1 MSNSVKNR
9 VYFVRHGQNY
19 ANLHH
24 ILSYRLVD
32 FKLTKLGEEQAL
44 QTAAFF
50 ADKPVSK
57 IYSSPLIRAF
67 QTGRAIQEVTQAPM
81 EVIEILR
88 EVNIGSLEEAPIDP
102 KNWEIHDGVYEEW
115 IRGNKDVRF
124 PDGESYLELADRF
137 KQMLLETLAHH
148 SDEEIVFAGHG
159 GIFLI
164 GPKETF
170 PELFDA
176 DNYVRMDNC
185 AIGILDIELVDGEL
199 KAEMVDWNY
208 TDHLKLNVP
217 GLPAPLGVIEKVEV
231 IRD

>member
-1 MSNSVKNR
+1 MSNNGKNR

-24 ILSYRLVD
+24 ILSYKLVD

-50 ADKPVSK
+50 ADKSIDK

-67 QTGRAIQEVTQAPM
+67 QTGRAIQEVTDAPM

-102 KNWEIHDGVYEEW
+102 KNWEIHDGVYDEW
-115 IRGNKDVRF
+115 IRGNKDMRF
-124 PDGESYLELADRF
+124 PDGESYMELADRF
-137 KQMLLETLAHH
+137 KQMLLETLSDH
-148 SDEEIVFAGHG
+148 SNEEIVFAGHG

-176 DNYVRMDNC
+176 DNFVRMDNC
-185 AIGILDIELVDGEL
+185 AIGILDVEIVDGEL

-208 TDHLKLNVP
+208 TGHLNLKVTP
-217 GLPAPLGVIEKVEV
+217 LPTPVGVEEKVEV
-231 IRD
+231 TRE